1 MSLGPLLIL
10 RRRERMGLHLRDK
23 ELRIILLDL
32 TQVLVMS
39 LIKKIK
45 KREKRRQSYKKRS

>member
-1 MSLGPLLIL
+1 MSLDSLLIL
-10 RRRERMGLHLRDK
+10 RRRERIDLYLRDK

-32 TQVLVMS
+32 TQILVMS

-45 KREKRRQSYKKRS
+45 EREKRRQFYKKKS

>member
-1 MSLGPLLIL
+1 MSLDSLLIL
-10 RRRERMGLHLRDK
+10 RRRERIDLYLRDK

-32 TQVLVMS
+32 TQILVMG

-45 KREKRRQSYKKRS
+45 EREKRRQFCKKRD